1 MRQKHTAPIIS
12 GAQPDRQRSTF
23 MLKIAALVTA
33 LSVTITLAVPYQVNT
48 AQAVGSIKAVSVSQN
63 APLAAPKAQL
73 KSVQTGK
80 QTFKVSTVTIPKGYR
95 VSSTFGKQQ
104 YGTSAGLGAIVK
116 ANQAVA
122 AINGTFFEAYTGVP
136 EPWGTLIINGKIEHV
151 GNTGT
156 IIGFDRQGNVLMD
169 TLRIQI
175 TGTVESKATGKKNN
189 WYTYFVNRTPA
200 KDGSSAVLYTPMR
213 GKNIGFTYGKA
224 VVVEQGI
231 VKEVA
236 AGKNVAIPANGFV
249 LVYTGKEKR
258 MADRF
263 AVGDLVDV
271 QTKYTNTAGNQLDW
285 SEVQTAIGAGPRL
298 VKDGRIALN
307 PAQEGFKQDKILSL
321 SATRSGIGVM
331 PDGSVM
337 LATVPSATMSQWAA
351 IWKQLGAKQAMNLDG
366 GASSGLYANGKM
378 MTEPGRA
385 LSNALLF
392 RKP

>member
-48 AQAVGSIKAVSVSQN
+48 VHAVGSIKAVSVSQN

-95 VSSTFGKQQ
+95 VSATFGKQQ

-271 QTKYTNTAGNQLDW
+271 QTKYTNTAGKQLDW

-298 VKDGRIALN
+298 VKDGQIALN

>member
-1 MRQKHTAPIIS
+1 
-12 GAQPDRQRSTF
+12 

-48 AQAVGSIKAVSVSQN
+48 VHAVGSIKAVSVSQN

-95 VSSTFGKQQ
+95 VSATFGKQQ

-271 QTKYTNTAGNQLDW
+271 QTKYTNTAGKQLDW

-298 VKDGRIALN
+298 VKDGQIALN

>member
-1 MRQKHTAPIIS
+1 MRQKHTTPIRS
-12 GAQPDRQRSTF
+12 GLQSDRQRSTF
-23 MLKIAALVTA
+23 MLKIATLVTA
-33 LSVTITLAVPYQVNT
+33 LSVMITVAVPSQVQT
-48 AQAVGSIKAVSVSQN
+48 AHAVGAVQAVSISAA

-73 KSVQTGK
+73 KSVQVGK
-80 QTFKVSTVTIPKGYR
+80 QSFKVSTVTIPKGYR
-95 VSSTFGKQQ
+95 VSATFGKQQ
-104 YGTSAGLGAIVK
+104 YGTSASLGGIVK

-136 EPWGTLIINGKIEHV
+136 EPWGTLIINGKIEHM

-156 IIGFDRQGNVLMD
+156 IIGFDRQGQVLMD

-200 KDGSSAVLYTPMR
+200 KNGSSAVLYTPMR

-224 VVVEQGI
+224 VVVEQGV
-231 VKEVA
+231 VKKIA
-236 AGKNVAIPANGFV
+236 AGQNVAIPTNGFV
-249 LVYTGKEKR
+249 LVYTGKEMR

-271 QTKYTNTAGNQLDW
+271 QTKYTNAAGKELDW

-298 VKDGRIALN
+298 VKEGQIALN

-331 PDGSVM
+331 SDGSVM
-337 LATVPSATMSQWAA
+337 LATIPSATMSQWAA

-378 MTEPGRA
+378 ITEPGRA